1 MLLISQARNL
11 HQCYWI
17 IHISL
22 IIKIYLSENF
32 KKYFIFLILIFFTES
47 CVDRINFDIG
57 EPTSTLVIEGQISD
71 QPGPHTIK
79 VSKAF
84 DIESKF
90 SAKIPVTVKELAI
103 SDDAGNREELVEV
116 SKGIY

>member
-1 MLLISQARNL
+1 MKISKSIL
-11 HQCYWI
+11 
-17 IHISL
+17 
-22 IIKIYLSENF
+22 F
-32 KKYFIFLILIFFTES
+32 FLILIFFTES

-71 QPGPHTIK
+71 QPGPYTIK

-116 SKGIY
+116 SKGIYQTKVNGIRGVVARAYNSILNF